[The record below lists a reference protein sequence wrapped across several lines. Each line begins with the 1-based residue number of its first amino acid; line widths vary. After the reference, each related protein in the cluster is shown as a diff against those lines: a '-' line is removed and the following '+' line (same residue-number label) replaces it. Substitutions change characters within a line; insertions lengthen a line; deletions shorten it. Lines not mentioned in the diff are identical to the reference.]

1 MPRIR
6 WLGTQRDFQRWVG
19 EGWTHG
25 QTWSLWLAEN
35 SQQIKPLRHL
45 LASMADAMNGFGEIT
60 LHSDALGNGRFLV
73 EEAEYQPFWAHPRF
87 GAPFQSSIL
96 DVYMF

>member
-1 MPRIR
+1 
-6 WLGTQRDFQRWVG
+6 
-19 EGWTHG
+19 
-25 QTWSLWLAEN
+25 
-35 SQQIKPLRHL
+35 
-45 LASMADAMNGFGEIT
+45 MADAMNGFGEIT